1 MVTLGFLHSFAICW
15 PLLHCFPLFSSSVF
29 SSESVVSSSAH
40 SGGARAPPCGQNGQR
55 TVGIGS
61 SQTSQRRG
69 DYRSFR
75 QHVKGGN
82 VFFTWGLFF
91 YSVDLD
97 LMERAEAVLHVHTF
111 CSDRQLLCI
120 LLQVYCKICYNP
132 EKRGKWQI
140 FNEDSP
146 SLNYLFYYCK
156 KVFIVGEWT
165 SWSEDLVCSVV
176 NGPTVTVYCWINQQL
191 LLTFDVFFYSIFIQL
206 KVLVWI

>member
-29 SSESVVSSSAH
+29 IRVSCVFLCTFWRSEGSPMWPERSAH
-40 SGGARAPPCGQNGQR
+40 CWNWLLPDIPAP
-55 TVGIGS
+55 
-61 SQTSQRRG
+61 RRPPELPSACEG
-69 DYRSFR
+69 REC
-75 QHVKGGN
+75 
-82 VFFTWGLFF
+82 FFTWGLFF

-176 NGPTVTVYCWINQQL
+176 IGQTVTVYCWINQQL